1 MQWWSGIVLV
11 TIYFFCWEASPL
23 QHNLTYLKFISA
35 GLIDKKNK
43 QTNKQTKKL
52 KIYLS
57 FVKLYFSST
66 FNYVKF
72 SHINLDI

>member
-11 TIYFFCWEASPL
+11 TLYFFSWEASPL

-43 QTNKQTKKL
+43 QTKKL
-52 KIYLS
+52 MIYLS

>member
-11 TIYFFCWEASPL
+11 KLYFFSWEASPL

-43 QTNKQTKKL
+43 QTKKL
-52 KIYLS
+52 MIYLS

>member
-1 MQWWSGIVLV
+1 MQWWSVIVLG
-11 TIYFFCWEASPL
+11 TLYFFSWEASPL

-43 QTNKQTKKL
+43 QTKKL
-52 KIYLS
+52 MIYLS

-66 FNYVKF
+66 FTYVKF